1 MATGIQISGMGELFK
16 SLDLTQ
22 RKINDAANGALREGG
37 GIVQDAIIANT
48 PVSNEVKAVH
58 AKDNV
63 IINNVKTDGGSKSID
78 IGYGNT
84 TFWYMWFL
92 EKGTYDKGVTKG
104 IKPQNNVQRAWQGS
118 YTEAFDTMAGFL
130 ASRGLT

>member
-37 GIVQDAIIANT
+37 GVVQDAIIANT
-48 PVSNEVKAVH
+48 PVRTGTARGDVH
-58 AKDNV
+58 VGNV
-63 IINNVKTDGGSKSID
+63 SSADFNKQIK
-78 IGYGNT
+78 IGYGSEAY
-84 TFWYMWFL
+84 WYMWFL
-92 EKGTYDKGVTKG
+92 EKGTYSKGNPKG
-104 IKPQNNVQRAWQGS
+104 IAPQNNVQRAWQGS

-130 ASRGLT
+130 ASKGLT

>member
-1 MATGIQISGMGELFK
+1 MATGIEISGMGELFK

-37 GIVQDAIIANT
+37 GIVQDAIIDNT
-48 PVSNEVKAVH
+48 PFRNGTAQGDVHVGNVSSADFNKQI
-58 AKDNV
+58 K
-63 IINNVKTDGGSKSID
+63 
-78 IGYGNT
+78 IGYGGASY
-84 TFWYMWFL
+84 WYMWFL
-92 EKGTYDKGVTKG
+92 EEGTYSKGNPKG
-104 IKPQNNVQRAWQGS
+104 IAPQNNVQRAWQGS